1 MGEEVEGA
9 GRARVRRL
17 RSFFEGL
24 SGGEGR

>member
-17 RSFFEGL
+17 RSFFEEL
-24 SGGEGR
+24 SRGGGK